1 MSSRSLSSSCI
12 ALGFVGLSLSAP
24 ACAAGEADADAAST
38 IVVTGQRDGYAI
50 NNTSSATKTNTAL
63 LDVPQAISVVTAAQ
77 IDDQQIRS
85 IIDLVRIV
93 PSAVGGQG
101 EGNRDQITLRGN
113 NSSANFFVDGL
124 RDDVQYFRSFYN
136 IDRIEVHKG
145 ANAMI
150 FGRGG
155 GGGVIN
161 RVTKSANLERSFG
174 EATLSADSF
183 GSYYGAADVNVAFGN
198 GSDKAAL
205 RINGLYEELRS
216 HRDAFGGHRYAFN
229 PTLGAQLGATRVDFA
244 YEYIR
249 DSRVADRGI
258 TSAFVGTIAAPSGPL
273 AGFRDTFFGVR
284 GVNDTQFEA
293 HVGSFRSNTSLGDAL
308 SLTTQAIYGNYNKRY
323 TNVFAATAVGG
334 AAAAPTLGINA
345 YDDPSTRKSF
355 IGQANLIWKVKT
367 GTVDHVLLFGGE
379 YTTQNSINE
388 RINGFFSP
396 TVLTVAN
403 RLATVAL
410 RVPLVIPQVYFRAG
424 IAGAGNRLVSGKLK
438 QWSAYLQDQISF
450 GEKFDLIAGV
460 RYDRLDNVITNL
472 FDGAQVARVD
482 ALWSPR
488 VGLVYKPVPTA
499 SIYASYSKSFLPQSG
514 DQFSTFDA
522 TFAALEPE
530 TFENYE
536 IGAKWDVRPGLTTSA
551 ALYRLTRGNTRA
563 ANPVAGGPPV
573 LTGSQVSKGAE
584 FSLSGRITEKLQSTL
599 SYAYTQAEITTTTT
613 AAPAG
618 RRIGQVPEHQLSLWN
633 RYNFSKQI
641 GFGLGLYHQSSQFAS
656 ISNTVVIP
664 GYTRID
670 AALFLDLGRGIKAQV
685 NVENLTNAI
694 YFPVA
699 QNDVNIST
707 GAPRNIRF
715 TVRAAF

>member
-1 MSSRSLSSSCI
+1 MSFRSLPSTVL
-12 ALGFVGLSLSAP
+12 AVGLAGQLLTAP
-24 ACAAGEADADAAST
+24 AYASGEADADAAPA
-38 IVVTGQRDGYAI
+38 IVVTGQRDSYATRD
-50 NNTSSATKTNTAL
+50 TSSATKTNTPL
-63 LDVPQAISVVTAAQ
+63 LDIPQAVSVVTAAQ

-93 PSAVGGQG
+93 PGAIGGQG

-136 IDRIEVHKG
+136 IDLVEVHKG

-161 RVTKSANLERSFG
+161 RVTKTANLERSFG
-174 EATLSADSF
+174 EVTLSADSF
-183 GSYYGAADVNVAFGN
+183 GSYYGAADVNLTL
-198 GSDKAAL
+198 GSAAL
-205 RINGLYEELRS
+205 RLNGTYEELNT

-229 PTLGAQLGATRVDFA
+229 PTLGAQLGATRLDLS
-244 YEYIR
+244 YEHVR

-258 TSAFVGTIAAPSGPL
+258 PSAFIGTIAAPSGPL
-273 AGFRDTFFGVR
+273 TGYRDTFFGVR

-293 HVGSFRSNTSLGDAL
+293 HVGSFRSNTQFGETL
-308 SLTTQAIYGNYNKRY
+308 SLTTQAIYGDYNKRY
-323 TNVFAATAVGG
+323 TNVYASTAIGGTATA
-334 AAAAPTLGINA
+334 PTVGINA
-345 YDDPSTRKSF
+345 YDDPSSRTSF
-355 IGQANLIWKVKT
+355 IGQANLIWKAKT
-367 GTVDHVLLFGGE
+367 GAIDHVILFGGE
-379 YTTQNSINE
+379 YTAQNSQNE

-396 TVLTVAN
+396 TVLTAAN
-403 RLATVAL
+403 RNAVVTL
-410 RVPLVIPQVYFRAG
+410 RDPIVIPQIYFRAG
-424 IAGAGNRLVSGKLK
+424 VSGNGNRSVSGKLK
-438 QWSAYLQDQISF
+438 QFSVYLQDQISF
-450 GEKFDLIAGV
+450 GEKVDLIAGV

-472 FDGAQVARVD
+472 FDGAKVARVD

-488 VGLVYKPVPTA
+488 VGLVYKPIPTA

-536 IGAKWDVRPGLTTSA
+536 FGAKWDIRPGLAASA
-551 ALYRLTRGNTRA
+551 ALYRLNRGNTRA
-563 ANPVAGGPPV
+563 ANPIAGGPSV
-573 LTGSQVSKGAE
+573 LTGSQVSRGFE
-584 FSLSGRITEKLQSTL
+584 FSLSGRLTEKWQATV
-599 SYAYTQAEITTTTT
+599 SYANTQAEITTTTT

-618 RRIGQVPEHQLSLWN
+618 RQIGQVPQHQLSLWN
-633 RYNFSKQI
+633 RYDFSKQI
-641 GFGLGLYHQSSQFAS
+641 GLGLGLYHQSSLFAS

-664 GYTRID
+664 SYTRLD

-685 NVENLTNAI
+685 NVENLANVA

-707 GAPRNIRF
+707 GGPRNIRF
-715 TVRAAF
+715 TLKAAF